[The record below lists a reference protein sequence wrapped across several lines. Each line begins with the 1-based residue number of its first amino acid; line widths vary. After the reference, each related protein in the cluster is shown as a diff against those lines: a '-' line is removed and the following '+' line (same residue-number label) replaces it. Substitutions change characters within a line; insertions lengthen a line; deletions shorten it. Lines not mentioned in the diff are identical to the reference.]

1 MKITKLEMYRKGK
14 TIKPQHL
21 NKIFIDCDTQNL
33 LNDFENN
40 NIQNDLLNS
49 WEVVFYFD
57 VLNGVLTFSID
68 EYNFIHQLL
77 KSFVRNKKTDEIL
90 KNVDCLQM
98 GTSKMNLDV

>member
-1 MKITKLEMYRKGK
+1 MNLRNERTAKVK

-21 NKIFIDCDTQNL
+21 NKIFINCDIQNL

-49 WEVVFYFD
+49 WEIIYYFE

-68 EYNFIHQLL
+68 EYDFIHQSL
-77 KSFVRNKKTDEIL
+77 KSFVRNKKIDEVL
-90 KNVDCLQM
+90 K
-98 GTSKMNLDV
+98 KK

>member
-1 MKITKLEMYRKGK
+1 MKLRNEPTGKGK

-21 NKIFIDCDTQNL
+21 NKIFIDCDAQEL

-49 WEVVFYFD
+49 WEVVCYLD

-68 EYNFIHQLL
+68 EYNFIYQSL
-77 KSFVRNKKTDEIL
+77 KSFVRNKKIDEVL
-90 KNVDCLQM
+90 KKN
-98 GTSKMNLDV
+98 

>member
-1 MKITKLEMYRKGK
+1 MYKKGK

-21 NKIFIDCDTQNL
+21 NKIFIDCDTQKL

-57 VLNGVLTFSID
+57 VLNGVLTFSTD
-68 EYNFIHQLL
+68 EYDFIHQSL
-77 KSFVRNKKTDEIL
+77 KSFVRNKKIDEVL
-90 KNVDCLQM
+90 KKN
-98 GTSKMNLDV
+98 